1 MKKIYLVVVVVGGVL
16 DLEALDAPVA
26 ANLEVQLVV
35 QARCKVASSRE
46 IHCGRMDRGRGDE
59 RGGGEK

>member
-1 MKKIYLVVVVVGGVL
+1 MVVVVGGVF
-16 DLEALDAPVA
+16 DLEALNAPVA

-35 QARCKVASSRE
+35 QARGKVASSRE
-46 IHCGRMDRGRGDE
+46 IHCKGME